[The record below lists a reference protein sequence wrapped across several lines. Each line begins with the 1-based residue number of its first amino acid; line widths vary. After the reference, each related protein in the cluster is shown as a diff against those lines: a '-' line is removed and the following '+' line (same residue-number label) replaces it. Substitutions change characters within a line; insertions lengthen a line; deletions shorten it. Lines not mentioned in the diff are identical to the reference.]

1 MIYGLTQSVHLTQQ
15 PVSIHPFGLQAT
27 RLTHAIR
34 SSTIASE
41 KQKTIVTLKGFNMS
55 THVPLVLPSINR
67 SSAPK
72 LPSATHEA
80 LPGGGLASNTFRR
93 ITVGPG
99 AFEAQNETPE
109 DYCTS
114 NGAREQNSLPLSLP
128 QLPEDSIG
136 AERKLVET
144 AESGLHQED
153 DTNTL
158 QSTDS
163 TSANINNFAHLVVS
177 FCC

>member
-1 MIYGLTQSVHLTQQ
+1 MYGLTQSVHLTQQ
-15 PVSIHPFGLQAT
+15 LVSIHPCGLQAT

-41 KQKTIVTLKGFNMS
+41 KKKTIVTLNGFDMS

-80 LPGGGLASNTFRR
+80 LLGGGLASNTFRR
-93 ITVGPG
+93 VSVGPG
-99 AFEAQNETPE
+99 VFEAQNETQD

-128 QLPEDSIG
+128 QLPEDNIG

-144 AESGLHQED
+144 AEPGLHQKN

-158 QSTDS
+158 QTTDS
-163 TSANINNFAHLVVS
+163 ISANINNFAHLVVS